1 LTLFLIGLRGAGKS
15 TVGRLVATRLSAAF
29 IDLDEETAR
38 RLGALS
44 ASHAFKSVGVDQF
57 RSAEVQALSAL
68 VQQGPADRA
77 TNTHRVIALG
87 GGTPTAPGAVGV
99 LRSTPDAKV
108 IYLRSSAA
116 QLQSRLR
123 ADHNPRPSL
132 TGADPIDE
140 VPTVFA
146 QRDDVYGA
154 IADIV
159 IETDRLTTDAVAALV
174 VQALA

>member
-1 LTLFLIGLRGAGKS
+1 MTLFLIGLRAAGKS
-15 TVGRLVATRLSAAF
+15 TVGRLVAARLSAAF
-29 IDLDEETAR
+29 IDLDDETAR
-38 RLGALS
+38 VLGAPS

-99 LRSTPDAKV
+99 IRSTPDAVV

-116 QLQSRLR
+116 HLQARLR
-123 ADHNPRPSL
+123 ADDSTRPSL
-132 TGADPIDE
+132 TGANPIDE
-140 VPTVFA
+140 VPAVLA
-146 QRDDVYGA
+146 QRDDAYRA
-154 IADIV
+154 IADMV
-159 IETDRLTTDAVAALV
+159 IDTDGLTADAVAALV
-174 VQALA
+174 VQAIA